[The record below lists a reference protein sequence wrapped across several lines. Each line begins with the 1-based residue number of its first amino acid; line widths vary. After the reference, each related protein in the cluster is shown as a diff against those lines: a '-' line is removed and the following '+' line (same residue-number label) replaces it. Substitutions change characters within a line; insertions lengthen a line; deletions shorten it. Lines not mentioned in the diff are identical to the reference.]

1 MAPLSALSSNSLA
14 ISILVSSSCS
24 FFSCSDDSHQDNLEM
39 HQIRGLLEEQ
49 QVGNEGIMLA
59 FTHFTHVKLHFLAG
73 EVDGGVT
80 ANAKWSFGKKRCL
93 KALFGI

>member
-1 MAPLSALSSNSLA
+1 
-14 ISILVSSSCS
+14 
-24 FFSCSDDSHQDNLEM
+24 M

-73 EVDGGVT
+73 EAGSGVT
-80 ANAKWSFGKKRCL
+80 ANAKWSFGKKG
-93 KALFGI
+93 A